1 MSQFLLQKVKLHD
14 AFCKLSGDERCDS
27 PGHNAKYLT
36 YFFTDKRDKT
46 SLTCSL
52 IQVSDVGNS
61 NRMEKKMGFKK
72 SLTFLK
78 I

>member
-1 MSQFLLQKVKLHD
+1 MSQFLLQEVKLHD

-52 IQVSDVGNS
+52 I
-61 NRMEKKMGFKK
+61 
-72 SLTFLK
+72 
-78 I
+78 

>member
-1 MSQFLLQKVKLHD
+1 MSQFLLQEVKLHYV
-14 AFCKLSGDERCDS
+14 FCKPSGDKRCDS
-27 PGHNAKYLT
+27 PGHNTKYLT

-52 IQVSDVGNS
+52 IQVSEVGNS
-61 NRMEKKMGFKK
+61 NRMEKNG
-72 SLTFLK
+72 